1 MSPLVLTFSLINK
14 LLYIIFFMDKKETF
28 LTSPL
33 AFNANQLF
41 IKLNAHIVNL
51 RSFPLVYQIV
61 IFH

>member
-1 MSPLVLTFSLINK
+1 MALHH
-14 LLYIIFFMDKKETF
+14 FFMDEKETF
-28 LTSPL
+28 LTSPP

>member
-1 MSPLVLTFSLINK
+1 
-14 LLYIIFFMDKKETF
+14 MDEKETF
-28 LTSPL
+28 LTSPP
-33 AFNANQLF
+33 AFNANQLL